1 MTAVP
6 VQEAVGRLSSAVDQ
20 LWDAVSELA
29 LIVLEDQPEAEGLA
43 VTDQL
48 VETVSEVQGAV
59 AEARA
64 WLAVGSS
71 RGLPPVTEL
80 APAVVALR
88 AALVRY
94 WRDVR
99 GHEAVAALRAGTRQ
113 RGGEWPAWR
122 RSAEVSALRCAE
134 PMDDVAAALDACWQ
148 EVCRLAADA
157 PEPARRP
164 GAVARSS
171 PSHRSVST
179 GPGHHP
185 VPSDPPQKSSQQSR
199 SAP

>member
-1 MTAVP
+1 MSTVA
-6 VQEAVGRLSSAVDQ
+6 VQEVVGRLSAAVDQ
-20 LWDAVSELA
+20 LWGAICELA
-29 LIVLEDQPEAEGLA
+29 LVVLEDQPEAEGLA

-59 AEARA
+59 AEARLR
-64 WLAVGSS
+64 LAVCASPD
-71 RGLPPVTEL
+71 LLAVAEL
-80 APAVVALR
+80 APAVAALR
-88 AALVRY
+88 SAAVRY

-113 RGGEWPAWR
+113 RGGGWPAWR

-134 PMDDVAAALDACWQ
+134 PMDAVAAALDACWR

-157 PEPARRP
+157 SGPERHP
-164 GAVARSS
+164 GAAPRTS
-171 PSHRSVST
+171 PI
-179 GPGHHP
+179 P
-185 VPSDPPQKSSQQSR
+185 PSQKSR

>member
-1 MTAVP
+1 MSTVA
-6 VQEAVGRLSSAVDQ
+6 VQEVVGRLAAAVDG
-20 LWDAVSELA
+20 LWGAVCELA
-29 LIVLEDQPEAEGLA
+29 LVVLEDQPEAEGLA

-59 AEARA
+59 AEARLR
-64 WLAVGSS
+64 LAVCSS
-71 RGLPPVTEL
+71 PDRPAVAEL
-80 APAVVALR
+80 APAVAALR
-88 AALVRY
+88 SASVRY

-113 RGGEWPAWR
+113 RGGEWLAWR
-122 RSAEVSALRCAE
+122 RSAELSALRCAE

-157 PEPARRP
+157 PGPAPRV
-164 GAVARSS
+164 GAG
-171 PSHRSVST
+171 HRM
-179 GPGHHP
+179 
-185 VPSDPPQKSSQQSR
+185 PQIPTSQIRTSQNRR

>member
-6 VQEAVGRLSSAVDQ
+6 VQAAVGRLAAAVDR
-20 LWDAVSELA
+20 LWDAVGELT

-48 VETVSEVQGAV
+48 VETVSELQGAV

-64 WLAVGSS
+64 RLAVGSA
-71 RGLPPVTEL
+71 RGLPAVTEI

-88 AALVRY
+88 AAALRY

-122 RSAEVSALRCAE
+122 RSVELSALRCAE
-134 PMDDVAAALDACWQ
+134 PVDDVAAALDACWL
-148 EVCRLAADA
+148 EISRLAAHPPDH
-157 PEPARRP
+157 PHPSHPSSSE
-164 GAVARSS
+164 RSS
-171 PSHRSVST
+171 E
-179 GPGHHP
+179 
-185 VPSDPPQKSSQQSR
+185 QSR